1 MNLPFGRI
9 PNMKIKVGLLCL
21 SLFAS
26 FNSWAKEV
34 TISTFEHDTPQL
46 DTSIYVMKS
55 IYQRI
60 GYDMKIIR
68 FPGKRSIVEANL
80 GSVNGELVRVKNIE
94 TQATNLIRIPYA
106 IGSLKAMAITRTG
119 QAKVV
124 GMAGLIDKR
133 VGILRGVELS
143 ERITKNLDRQI
154 LNSIE
159 SLFSILLSGRVDLI
173 LFPELDALEYIKI
186 HKLEG
191 KVIISDNPIVAVP
204 LYHFVH
210 KDSKRLAD
218 QLTAEMKEMKQGGEL
233 KELIKAAETQR

>member
-1 MNLPFGRI
+1 MHIL
-9 PNMKIKVGLLCL
+9 KAALLVTVL
-21 SLFAS
+21 MSS
-26 FNSWAKEV
+26 HGWAKEV
-34 TISTFEHDTPQL
+34 TVSTFEHDTPQI
-46 DTSIYVMKS
+46 DVSIKVMAS

-60 GYDMKIIR
+60 GYDIKIIR

-80 GSVNGELVRVKNIE
+80 GSVDAELVRIKNIE

-106 IGSLKAMAITRTG
+106 IGSLTAMAITRTG

-173 LFPELDALEYIKI
+173 LFPELDALEYIKT

-191 KVIISDNPIVAVP
+191 KIIISDNPIFSVP

-210 KDSKRLAD
+210 KDSKELAD
-218 QLTAEMKEMKQGGEL
+218 QLIAEMKEMEERGEL
-233 KELIKAAETQR
+233 KALIKAAETQK

>member
-1 MNLPFGRI
+1 MHIL
-9 PNMKIKVGLLCL
+9 KTGLLVAIL
-21 SLFAS
+21 MSS
-26 FNSWAKEV
+26 SSWAKEA
-34 TISTFEHDTPQL
+34 IIATFEHDTPQL
-46 DTSIYVMKS
+46 DTSIYVMTS

-80 GSVNGELVRVKNIE
+80 GSVDGELVRVKNVE
-94 TQATNLIRIPYA
+94 THATNLIRIPYA

-119 QAKVV
+119 HSKVV

-133 VGILRGVELS
+133 VGILRGVELT
-143 ERITKNLDRQI
+143 ERMTKNLDRQI

-173 LFPELDALEYIKI
+173 LFPELDSLEYIKN
-186 HKLEG
+186 HQLEG
-191 KVIISDNPIVAVP
+191 KVVISDNPIFSVP

-210 KDSKRLAD
+210 KDSKEMAD
-218 QLTAEMKEMKQGGEL
+218 QLTAEMKEMKKSGAL
-233 KELIKAAETQR
+233 KKLIKTAEAQK